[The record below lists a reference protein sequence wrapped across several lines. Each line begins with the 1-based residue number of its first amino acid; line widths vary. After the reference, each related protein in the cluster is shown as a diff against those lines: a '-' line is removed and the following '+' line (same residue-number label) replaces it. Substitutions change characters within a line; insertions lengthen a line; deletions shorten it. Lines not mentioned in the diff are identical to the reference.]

1 MGVEP
6 NLVYP
11 EDLARAKNREEIL
24 GPIIDRSKENKTK
37 QLISKSH
44 ISPKV

>member
-11 EDLARAKNREEIL
+11 EDLAGAKNMDEIL
-24 GPIIDRSKENKTK
+24 GPITDRSKENKTK
-37 QLISKSH
+37 QLISMSY
-44 ISPKV
+44 I